1 MPAIT
6 SRRTAWLTLAV
17 AVVGAVLVAGCG
29 GGTATST
36 AAPTPSTSTL
46 APTTTTMPQLSG
58 EEVAW
63 LDGLTKLKET
73 LQKKTMQIASA
84 AGGVFT
90 PELMVLYGKA
100 LGSCGRELA
109 RLGAPPSDRLQPV
122 AALATKACQQF
133 SKAQRCHATVARL
146 SNFGG
151 GVLSGSPQERPWKRA
166 SKCASAAEEKGRA
179 LLATAE
185 AKGVEI
191 NVSLGGG

>member
-1 MPAIT
+1 VPAIT
-6 SRRTAWLTLAV
+6 SRRAAWLTLAV
-17 AVVGAVLVAGCG
+17 VVVGAVLVAGCG

-36 AAPTPSTSTL
+36 AASTPTSSTL
-46 APTTTTMPQLSG
+46 APTTTTIPQLSG

-73 LQKKTMQIASA
+73 LQKKTMQISTA
-84 AGGVFT
+84 AGGGLT

-109 RLGAPPSDRLQPV
+109 RLGPASDRLRPV
-122 AALATKACQQF
+122 AALAKKACQQF
-133 SKAQRCHATVARL
+133 SKSQRCHATAARL

-166 SKCASAAEEKGRA
+166 VECASAAEEKGRT
-179 LLATAE
+179 LLAEAQ

-191 NVSLGGG
+191 TVSLGGD

>member
-6 SRRTAWLTLAV
+6 SRHAARLTV
-17 AVVGAVLVAGCG
+17 AVVAAVLVVGCG
-29 GGTATST
+29 GRSATST

-46 APTTTTMPQLSG
+46 PTTTTIPQLSG

-63 LDGLTKLKET
+63 LDGLMKLQQT
-73 LQKKTMQIASA
+73 LEKKAMRILSV
-84 AGGVFT
+84 AGGGLT

-100 LGSCGRELA
+100 LGSCSRELT
-109 RLGAPPSDRLQPV
+109 RLGSPPSDRLQPV
-122 AALATKACQQF
+122 YALAKKACQQF

-166 SKCASAAEEKGRA
+166 SACADAAEEKGRT
-179 LLATAE
+179 LLAEAE

-191 NVSLGGG
+191 NLGLGGD